1 MAPSSFRAK
10 GWDPLLIIA
19 QIVSLQSVYYI
30 TISILLLLAL
40 ALTGDE
46 LSLDAIL
53 NDNEIRT
60 DTVFGWT
67 LALVWVVNA
76 AISIPVIVF
85 LIQRAKLVLDFVA
98 TLHGIHMVLIWS
110 HTGHFP
116 TCGAWWVLQV
126 VSIIGMTLG
135 GEWACMQREMEP
147 ILVTSGNKNKATR
160 NRDSDNNQQQQ
171 QQAPSSSSTTAG
183 AAGAS
188 SSSSSNMIETE
199 QEDWVHLSSSSKK
212 KRKTSDVSSAI
223 SDDEQQEQEQQAPF
237 TRVVGKARQALV
249 KGAQRATSGSKGK
262 LYDIIP
268 MKDVDGSSS

>member
-1 MAPSSFRAK
+1 M
-10 GWDPLLIIA
+10 
-19 QIVSLQSVYYI
+19 
-30 TISILLLLAL
+30 

-53 NDNEIRT
+53 NDKEIRT

-67 LALVWVVNA
+67 LALVWLVNA
-76 AISIPVIVF
+76 AISIPVLVF

-116 TCGAWWVLQV
+116 TCGAWWVLQI

-147 ILVTSGNKNKATR
+147 ILVTSGNKNKAKS
-160 NRDSDNNQQQQ
+160 RDSDTNQQS
-171 QQAPSSSSTTAG
+171 SSSSTAPS
-183 AAGAS
+183 AAPSS

-199 QEDWVHLSSSSKK
+199 QEDWVHLSSSSSSSNKK

-223 SDDEQQEQEQQAPF
+223 SDDEQQQQAPF
-237 TRVVGKARQALV
+237 TRAVGKARQVLV

>member
-1 MAPSSFRAK
+1 M
-10 GWDPLLIIA
+10 
-19 QIVSLQSVYYI
+19 
-30 TISILLLLAL
+30 

-76 AISIPVIVF
+76 AISIPVLVF

-171 QQAPSSSSTTAG
+171 QQAPSSSSAT

>member
-1 MAPSSFRAK
+1 M
-10 GWDPLLIIA
+10 
-19 QIVSLQSVYYI
+19 
-30 TISILLLLAL
+30 

-53 NDNEIRT
+53 NDKEIRT

-67 LALVWVVNA
+67 LALVWLVNA
-76 AISIPVIVF
+76 AISIPVLVF
-85 LIQRAKLVLDFVA
+85 LIQRAKLVLDFVV

-116 TCGAWWVLQV
+116 TCGAWWVLQI

-147 ILVTSGNKNKATR
+147 ILVTSGNKNKATKS
-160 NRDSDNNQQQQ
+160 RDSDTNQQS
-171 QQAPSSSSTTAG
+171 SSSSTAPS
-183 AAGAS
+183 AAPSS

-199 QEDWVHLSSSSKK
+199 QEDWVHLSSSSSSNKK

-223 SDDEQQEQEQQAPF
+223 SDDEQQQQAPF
-237 TRVVGKARQALV
+237 TRAVGKARQVLV
-249 KGAQRATSGSKGK
+249 KGAQRATSGSKGR

>member
-67 LALVWVVNA
+67 LALVWIVNA
-76 AISIPVIVF
+76 AISIPVLVF

-126 VSIIGMTLG
+126 VSIIAMTLG

-147 ILVTSGNKNKATR
+147 ILVTGGNKNKATR
-160 NRDSDNNQQQQ
+160 NRDSDNNH
-171 QQAPSSSSTTAG
+171 PSSSTAPV
-183 AAGAS
+183 AS

-212 KRKTSDVSSAI
+212 KRKTSDAASAI
-223 SDDEQQEQEQQAPF
+223 SDDEQDQQQQQAPF
-237 TRVVGKARQALV
+237 TRAVGKARQALV